1 MAPTPPAPSVGLP
14 GPQGNLINES
24 DPRYNDVVLAFLQN
38 HGYTRAEEAFRKD
51 IEGQN
56 SGSPAQDDADAQP
69 AGSAGS
75 TSKAGAA
82 ATAATAQPTASGSG
96 SKTGG
101 TPTPTSNTL
110 NLPTL
115 MQKSSNVPT
124 PRQAGAAPL
133 AGPTPPD
140 AHVVFNYLLQT
151 LPPASLTALG
161 LTAAAA
167 AKAAE
172 ERDRRAAVGA
182 SIGNGVGGNIVKVL
196 EPMER
201 VIGYEGLKRWV
212 ESGLEGWKVS
222 WPCTLLVAVLAFLV
236 ADPVVTS
243 LSP

>member
-1 MAPTPPAPSVGLP
+1 MNLP
-14 GPQGNLINES
+14 GTQGALVAES
-24 DPRYNDVVLAFLQN
+24 DPRYNDVVLAFLHN
-38 HGYTRAEEAFRKD
+38 HGFTRAEEAFRKD
-51 IEGQN
+51 IESQHN
-56 SGSPAQDDADAQP
+56 PNTVDNEQHQEQP
-69 AGSAGS
+69 QPPS
-75 TSKAGAA
+75 TTLTTSSTKQQAA
-82 ATAATAQPTASGSG
+82 VNPSATAA
-96 SKTGG
+96 SKAGG

-110 NLPTL
+110 TLPSL
-115 MQKSSNVPT
+115 IQKSSNVPA
-124 PRQAGAAPL
+124 PRQAGQPTPL

-222 WPCTLLVAVLAFLV
+222 TPPTRPRPHSYR
-236 ADPVVTS
+236 D
-243 LSP
+243 